1 MPLPSIT
8 DLDNQQEL
16 SEDPKDYTS
25 NPEDLE
31 NAKSINR
38 ILRLRAPKETAG
50 FVGLD
55 LRPNLGLQMGSDD
68 FYSTNLNKVSEINI
82 DTKTDP
88 ADPKIVFSF
97 KNQEDA
103 KNFLEEFEGYKT
115 ITGNPILSGVDF
127 GKDGKKVII
136 PTRNNTP
143 EKFKEITNSTAARE
157 FRAQEAEERVY
168 KIKDEPLKQVAAA
181 VMNWPTLGI
190 PVVPAA
196 LGVSGLILGNCDNL
210 CRATGI
216 LAPLSPFF
224 SSAAQICLRSA
235 AMGMDRSNLL
245 ASGGEKSMGHKM
257 ANYFNKIE
265 KSVQADEEK
274 PMKNPVLRAWKAVGN
289 VALAIPTRIVSFIA
303 NQTSIV
309 FNGAGDLLLNTSRK
323 VLDDIKET
331 DKESR
336 ELNVL
341 PNFIKTF
348 AIALPMT
355 ILGNT
360 FRAVGQTT
368 RAVGKAFDLPSEYLL
383 PKDHPENGVP
393 FFGKPVEAFGI
404 IVGLNLGIGV
414 HNSNDNINKT
424 RLDAAQFGAKRD
436 EQGELIKD
444 EQGNLTYVADLNP
457 VAKVDHTKVPPNRE
471 SIEQQAANEAAAK
484 REAQNVASQLKPKVG
499 SNVIPVDPVFQN
511 IAQEVKQNRI
521 RSKEVREENALNTS
535 NPVLFAPETHR
546 EKLKKRLQQP
556 SKEEGRLN

>member
-82 DTKTDP
+82 DKTTDP

-115 ITGNPILSGVDF
+115 ITGNPILSGVHLR
-127 GKDGKKVII
+127 KDRHTVII
-136 PTRNNTP
+136 PTLNNTQ

-245 ASGGEKSMGHKM
+245 ASGEESSGHKM
-257 ANYFNKIE
+257 ANFFNKME
-265 KSVQADEEK
+265 KGIQADEEK
-274 PMKNPVLRAWKAVGN
+274 PMKYPVLRAWKAVGN

-348 AIALPMT
+348 AVALPLT

-368 RAVGKAFDLPSEYLL
+368 RAVGQALNLPSEYLL

-393 FFGKPVEAFGI
+393 FFGKPVDAFGI
-404 IVGLNLGIGV
+404 SVGLNLGIAA
-414 HNSNDNINKT
+414 HNSNDHINKT
-424 RLDAAQFGAKRD
+424 RLDAAQFGAKKD
-436 EQGELIKD
+436 EKGELIKD
-444 EQGNLTYVADLNP
+444 ERSNPTFVPVLNP
-457 VAKVDHTKVPPNRE
+457 FAKVDHTKVPPNRE
-471 SIEQQAANEAAAK
+471 SIEQQQAPNEAAAK
-484 REAQNVASQLKPKVG
+484 REAQNVANLLKPKVG
-499 SNVIPVDPVFQN
+499 SNVISVDPVFQN
-511 IAQEVKQNRI
+511 IAQAKQGKI
-521 RSKEVREENALNTS
+521 RSQEARGENALNTS
-535 NPVLFAPETHR
+535 NSVSFVPKTHR

-556 SKEEGRLN
+556 NAEEGRH

>member
-1 MPLPSIT
+1 MLFRSIT

-16 SEDPKDYTS
+16 SEDPQDYIS
-25 NPEDLE
+25 NPDDLE

-68 FYSTNLNKVSEINI
+68 FYSTNLKKVSAI
-82 DTKTDP
+82 DIDETTDS

-103 KNFLEEFEGYKT
+103 KNFLEEFKGYKT
-115 ITGNPILSGVDF
+115 ITGNPILSNVVLNGNNVE
-127 GKDGKKVII
+127 I
-136 PTRNNTP
+136 PTTENFEQIRDSNT
-143 EKFKEITNSTAARE
+143 ARE
-157 FRAQEAEERVY
+157 FRAKQAEEKVY

-190 PVVPAA
+190 PLVPMA
-196 LGVSGLILGNCDNL
+196 LGVSGVILGNCDNL

-224 SSAAQICLRSA
+224 SAAAQVCLRTA
-235 AMGMDRSNLL
+235 VMGMDRSNLL
-245 ASGGEKSMGHKM
+245 ASGGEKSMGRKM
-257 ANYFNKIE
+257 ANYFDKIE
-265 KSVQADEEK
+265 KAVQADEEK

-348 AIALPMT
+348 AVALPMT

-368 RAVGKAFDLPSEYLL
+368 RAVGQALNLPSEYLL

-393 FFGKPVEAFGI
+393 FFGKPADFLGKRVGI
-404 IVGLNLGIGV
+404 NLGIAA
-414 HNSNDNINKT
+414 HNSNDHINKT
-424 RLDAAQFGAKRD
+424 RLDAAQFEAKRN
-436 EQGELIKD
+436 EKGELIKD
-444 EQGNLTYVADLNP
+444 EKGNLTFVPDLNP
-457 VAKVDHTKVPPNRE
+457 FAKGDHTKVAPNE
-471 SIEQQAANEAAAK
+471 KIIQQQSKTTTNEASAR
-484 REAQNVASQLKPKVG
+484 RE
-499 SNVIPVDPVFQN
+499 VDESG
-511 IAQEVKQNRI
+511 IKKKLTDIEGEHK
-521 RSKEVREENALNTS
+521 LNTKVRGT
-535 NPVLFAPETHR
+535 VLPINYR
-546 EKLKKRLQQP
+546 ERPKTDKRGSLTNK
-556 SKEEGRLN
+556 SGDDGRY